1 MQRIGRIVL
10 LLLWSFAWI
19 GPVTAQTRSLDYYVT
34 RAIRHNPQINDQQVA
49 IDSAGLDIKLAK
61 AELARPLLYTTADYI
76 SAPVY
81 GKYGYDTNITD
92 GGLYA
97 ALLNLEYPILHY
109 RKLAVRTREGETA
122 QRKFSDNIRLLG
134 HNLRTAVTSQY
145 ITAYQ
150 NLGTMRYLRDVF
162 SLLQKQE
169 AMLKSLVQQGLVHVT
184 DLQQID
190 IEIRRLRI
198 EQTTAQNDYIS
209 SLKQLNVLSGIQDSL
224 DVELLAPPLIPDTS
238 HITQSQFLEQFRLDS
253 LQLSIQEKVQE
264 LKYRPTLSVITTTGL
279 NSSQTAQPAGLRYNY
294 GYSIGLHFS
303 AILYDGRQ
311 KDLNRQKITVARR
324 SITGH
329 RSNLA
334 NERTANLQSLRQRLK
349 HVTEQLTQMNQQIK
363 SYQSLLNTYSAE
375 LARGE
380 LSIIDYLTV
389 LRNYL
394 DSRNQQQQIQG
405 THLQLINEF
414 KYWLWLLWILNKL
427 YDCLLVVSCL
437 SSGLFL

>member
-1 MQRIGRIVL
+1 MRRIGRLIL
-10 LLLWSFAWI
+10 LLVCTFSWI
-19 GPVTAQTRSLDYYVT
+19 TPITAQTRSLDYYLS
-34 RAIRHNPQINDQQVA
+34 RALRHNPQINDQQVA
-49 IDSAGLDIKLAK
+49 IDSAGLDIDLAK
-61 AELARPLLYTTADYI
+61 AELARPLIYTTADYI
-76 SAPVY
+76 YAPVY

-92 GGLYA
+92 GGLYS
-97 ALLNLEYPILHY
+97 ALLNLEYPLLHY
-109 RKLAVRTREGETA
+109 RRLAVRTQEGEAA

-150 NLGTMRYLRDVF
+150 NLETIRYLRDVI

-169 AMLKSLVQQGLVHVT
+169 KMLQPLVQQGLVHVT

-190 IEIRRLRI
+190 IEIRRLHI
-198 EQTTAQNDYIS
+198 EQTTAQSDYIN
-209 SLKQLNVLSGIQDSL
+209 SLKQLNVLSGIQDSP
-224 DVELLAPPLIPDTS
+224 DVELLAPPLAQDTS
-238 HITQSQFLEQFRLDS
+238 HLGRSQFLEQFRLDS

-264 LKYRPTLSVITTTGL
+264 LKYRPTLSVMTTAGL
-279 NSSQTAQPAGLRYNY
+279 NSSRAAQPTGLRSNY

-303 AILYDGRQ
+303 TVLYDGGQ

-324 SITGH
+324 SVTGH

-334 NERTANLQSLRQRLK
+334 NERAANLRSLRQQLQQ
-349 HVTEQLTQMNQQIK
+349 VNEQLARMNQQMK
-363 SYQSLLNTYSAE
+363 SYQNLLNTYSAE
-375 LARGE
+375 LTRGE

-394 DSRNQQQQIQG
+394 DSRNQQQQLQG

-414 KYWLWLLWILNKL
+414 NYWHW
-427 YDCLLVVSCL
+427 
-437 SSGLFL
+437 